1 MISIRYFV
9 IGQTRKNLIFPTRQL
24 YQYSEY
30 ILILHVPPPRHH
42 NTSHTR
48 LISSCMILCVYNH
61 CTPSYNIISR
71 PSYNCMVIYKVTSS
85 FMYSKLF
92 MCSPPSMMD
101 HHNQRCVYGSNTC
114 RSYWFY
120 HQASFIL
127 QRYVG
132 FKKTPQHQLSQDAF
146 YILAAAERSDV
157 LLGYDKNCIW
167 RYCRLLQ
174 GQGAK
179 EWTE

>member
-9 IGQTRKNLIFPTRQL
+9 IGQTRKNLIFPNRQL

-48 LISSCMILCVYNH
+48 LISSCMILFVYNH
-61 CTPSYNIISR
+61 CTPRATIQYR
-71 PSYNCMVIYKVTSS
+71 DLARVVWS
-85 FMYSKLF
+85 FTRWQAHSCIQNYL
-92 MCSPPSMMD
+92 CVHL

-120 HQASFIL
+120 HQASFILL

-174 GQGAK
+174 GQGER

>member
-1 MISIRYFV
+1 M
-9 IGQTRKNLIFPTRQL
+9 
-24 YQYSEY
+24 
-30 ILILHVPPPRHH
+30 
-42 NTSHTR
+42 
-48 LISSCMILCVYNH
+48 
-61 CTPSYNIISR
+61 
-71 PSYNCMVIYKVTSS
+71 
-85 FMYSKLF
+85 
-92 MCSPPSMMD
+92 
-101 HHNQRCVYGSNTC
+101 YGSNTC

-174 GQGAK
+174 GQGES
-179 EWTE
+179 EWTEWNCQKFTDSSALHTNIEYIGSKSTMYKQDILSLSFTPPIFWAEFRKLNLQSLSHNLCIQIQTNLVCLRTFQETF